1 MYSCWKLPCSL
12 ISYIGNPLLK
22 GQPEQLLD
30 SSFRW
35 KLFSLFITYQSSQ
48 YMHPE
53 EEGWHGVIGTTHV
66 LNRMGYINIPGEL
79 TQTDDIPIYIH
90 KV

>member
-1 MYSCWKLPCSL
+1 
-12 ISYIGNPLLK
+12 
-22 GQPEQLLD
+22 
-30 SSFRW
+30 
-35 KLFSLFITYQSSQ
+35 
-48 YMHPE
+48 MHPE